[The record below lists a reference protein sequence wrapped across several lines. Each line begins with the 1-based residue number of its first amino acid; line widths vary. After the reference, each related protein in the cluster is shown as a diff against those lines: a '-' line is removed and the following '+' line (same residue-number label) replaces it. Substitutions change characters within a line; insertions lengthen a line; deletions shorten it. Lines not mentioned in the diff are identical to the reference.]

1 MNWYPP
7 EFDFFFHTPHYWGPG
22 ETDFELPGIND
33 LDRLARSHD
42 FVYASAAHDR
52 EGRFLRMEADAR
64 LASDAGG
71 ITGAYMMVQSGF
83 RLLTM
88 NLVPLPWD

>member
-7 EFDFFFHTPHYWGPG
+7 EIDFIFESPHYWGPG
-22 ETDFELPGIND
+22 ETDFSLPGVND

-42 FVYASAAHDR
+42 IIYLDAPHSR
-52 EGRFLRMEADAR
+52 QGRVQRMEADAR
-64 LASDAGG
+64 LAKSAGG
-71 ITGAYMMVQSGF
+71 ITGAYMTIQSGV